1 MCANRILAIQCTED
15 DLKTTS
21 RNRFGR
27 KSMTKKSFIQIACAA
42 ATAFAL
48 APGSI
53 SALGQD
59 KPPVQYIDLATAQK
73 MVNAAEEAAKKA
85 NVHVGIA
92 VVDANG
98 DLVLSVRLDGAWDKA
113 VTSCQG
119 KARAAVLF
127 GLPTKRVQDAM
138 AAGKTVEAKLTA
150 PVSGAA
156 ELTIWQG
163 GLPIIRDGKV
173 IGGIGVGGS
182 PSPEDEK
189 IAQAGIDAISTK

>member
-1 MCANRILAIQCTED
+1 
-15 DLKTTS
+15 LK
-21 RNRFGR
+21 
-27 KSMTKKSFIQIACAA
+27 KKSVIQIACVAA
-42 ATAFAL
+42 ITFAFAL
-48 APGSI
+48 DSR
-53 SALGQD
+53 SALGQE
-59 KPPVQYIDLATAQK
+59 KAPIQYIDLATART

-85 NVHVGIA
+85 NVHVAIA

-98 DLVLSVRLDGAWDKA
+98 DLVLSVRLDGAWDKS

-127 GLPTKRVQDAM
+127 GVPTKQVQDAI
-138 AAGKTVEAKLTA
+138 AAGEAVEAKLTP

-156 ELTIWQG
+156 ELTLWQG

-182 PSPEDEK
+182 PSPQDEK
-189 IAQAGIDAISTK
+189 IAQAGIDAISKK

>member
-1 MCANRILAIQCTED
+1 
-15 DLKTTS
+15 
-21 RNRFGR
+21 
-27 KSMTKKSFIQIACAA
+27 MTKKFLIQIACVTAS
-42 ATAFAL
+42 TFAFAL
-48 APGSI
+48 GSL
-53 SALGQD
+53 SALGQEQA
-59 KPPVQYIDLATAQK
+59 PVQYIDLATARTIA
-73 MVNAAEEAAKKA
+73 NAAEEAAKKA
-85 NVHVGIA
+85 KVHVAIA

-127 GLPTKRVQDAM
+127 GVPTKQVQDAI
-138 AAGKTVEAKLTA
+138 AAGKTVEAKLIP

-163 GLPIIRDGKV
+163 GLPIIRDGRV

-182 PSPEDEK
+182 PSPQDEK